1 VSELD
6 AQVDRALEG
15 HKHSIARLVSVF
27 EDRRPAAAEAR
38 AQVLAALEAH
48 PAHRTATFLGVTG
61 TPGAGKS
68 TLIATLAERMLV
80 ADESLRLAVL
90 AVDPSSRFSGGA
102 LLGDRTRLRSSS
114 VAARLY
120 FRSQAADTALGG
132 LSPTSF
138 QVCRLLYRLFDGVIV
153 ETVGIGQSEIDVRF
167 LADRVY
173 LVLQPMAGDEVQ
185 FLKAGIMEVPD
196 EIILN
201 KCDAAEAARK
211 SHLALLSSLRLARP
225 FDADRIPVHQASAR
239 TGFGLDP
246 LARRFAADLGA
257 YRRPDLRPK
266 EAHYFEEWVKDE
278 WGRTGSRFLASHAP
292 DVGGYLARLGGY
304 DAAQRAFGEA
314 LRRAISAE

>member
-1 VSELD
+1 MD
-6 AQVDRALEG
+6 AAVDRALAG

-27 EDRRPAAAEAR
+27 EDRRLEAASAR
-38 AQVLAALEAH
+38 ARVLAALEAH
-48 PAHRTATFLGVTG
+48 PARRTATFLGVTG

-68 TLIATLAERMLV
+68 TLIAALAERMLV
-80 ADESLRLAVL
+80 RDGDLRLAVL

-102 LLGDRTRLRSSS
+102 LLGDRTRLRASS
-114 VAARLY
+114 VSSRLY
-120 FRSQAADTALGG
+120 FRSQASDTELGG

-138 QVCRLLYRLFDGVIV
+138 QVCRLLFRLFDGVIV
-153 ETVGIGQSEIDVRF
+153 ETVGIGQSEIDIRF

-196 EIILN
+196 EIVLN

-239 TGFGLDP
+239 TGFGLDA
-246 LARRFAADLGA
+246 LTARFANDLVT
-257 YRRPDLRPK
+257 YKKPDLRAK
-266 EAHYFEEWVKDE
+266 EAHYFEAWVKDE
-278 WGRTGSRFLASHAP
+278 WGRTGLRFLADHAP
-292 DVGGYLARLGGY
+292 DVNGYIARMGGY

-314 LRRAISAE
+314 LAGRRNA